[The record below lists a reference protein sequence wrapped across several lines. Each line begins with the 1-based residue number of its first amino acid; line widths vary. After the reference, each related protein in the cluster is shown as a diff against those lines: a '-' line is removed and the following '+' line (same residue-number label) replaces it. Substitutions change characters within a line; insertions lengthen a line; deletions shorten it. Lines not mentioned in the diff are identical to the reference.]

1 MKLQTLGV
9 FQRTILCTAAVV
21 AMLSLTNSAHAE
33 DQVFKIGIISLL
45 SGPAAESFG
54 MPNVNAAKMLVEKLN
69 KGEAPAPFDK
79 KGIAGVPIEIVLLD
93 EASGAAKML
102 DGFRSF
108 VQRDNVDAVIGPIS
122 SGNCLALAP
131 VAEQLKKFTILSDCG
146 TPRVFEDASY
156 KYVFRAGA
164 HGTMDNVALAKYMVE
179 EKIAFRTISSI
190 QQDYAYGKDNWLD
203 FKTAIQTLKP
213 SVEVKSELWP
223 KFGAGQYGAEISS
236 LMKDGADVIQS
247 SLWGGDLQA
256 FVLQG
261 APRGLFKK
269 GLLSLT
275 AAAHVLPKMGNKM
288 PDGVIMGER
297 GTVGYFARATP
308 LNDWFV
314 KSYREAYKEF
324 PASASAYRLAQSLLG
339 LKIAAEKVA
348 IHGQKPTSEQLAQ
361 AMEGLEWDTPS
372 GRIKMSLGKGHQAI
386 QDAAIGMTKWDPTS
400 KTVTMTRI
408 RYYPAE
414 CVNPPEG
421 IKSVDWIK
429 AGMKGGSNCPN

>member
-1 MKLQTLGV
+1 MNQQSKPVFRCITL
-9 FQRTILCTAAVV
+9 CAAA
-21 AMLSLTNSAHAE
+21 AMLSIAGAAQAQGQT
-33 DQVFKIGIISLL
+33 FKIGVISLL

-54 MPNVNAAKMLVEKLN
+54 VPNVNAAKMLVDKLN
-69 KGEAPAPFDK
+69 KGEVPAPYNK
-79 KGIAGVPIEIVLLD
+79 KGIAGIPIEIVLLD
-93 EASGAAKML
+93 EAAGAAKML
-102 DGFRSF
+102 DGYRSF
-108 VQRDNVDAVIGPIS
+108 VQRDNVDAVIGPIA
-122 SGNCLALAP
+122 SGNCLAVAP

-146 TPRVFEDASY
+146 TPRVFEDGSY

-179 EKIAFRTISSI
+179 EKIPFRTISSI

-203 FKTAIQTLKP
+203 FKTAIRVLKP
-213 SVEVKSELWP
+213 SVEIKSELWP

-236 LMKDGADVIQS
+236 LMRDNADVIQS

-256 FVLQG
+256 FVLQ
-261 APRGLFKK
+261 ATPRGLLKDKVFA
-269 GLLSLT
+269 LT

-297 GTVGYFARATP
+297 GTVGYFARPTP

-314 KSYREAYKEF
+314 KSYQEAYNEF

-339 LKIAAEKVA
+339 LKLAAEKIA
-348 IHGQKPTSEQLAQ
+348 ANGKKPTSEQLAQ

-372 GRIKMSLGKGHQAI
+372 GRIKMALGNGHQAI
-386 QDAAIGMTKWDPTS
+386 QDAAIGRTEWDS
-400 KTVTMTRI
+400 KSKSVKMTRI

-429 AGMKGGSNCPN
+429 GGMKGANCPQ